1 MSAWGMWSRIWDR
14 WWSRRLDRIST
25 GGMPGGQS
33 ADLGVQ
39 AADTID
45 NRVGGVV
52 SGLSDFCVNLADMI
66 AVRRHGGRQHCG
78 VPEHRPLLG
87 GELMVAWSD
96 VLNWRADYIEAARQK
111 AEDALRTARAQVA
124 ELEDHQR
131 HIQSQGD
138 SISAMRGALGSQQ
151 SCLDHGV
158 NYLAEYMLACA
169 EAVDGVRRVTAKVE
183 SALEISEE
191 IGYPIHDDGSVDS
204 FSRKYN
210 HVPGRP
216 LAHIQTAE
224 DTVAEA
230 KHTEL
235 KDCVADALR
244 IADEVDAEFARRLRR
259 LAMGTFARAEG
270 RASISPGL
278 PNDADES
285 WSPSEVSAWWAALT
299 DEERQA
305 CIERDPLKYGNLD
318 GIDMASRDKANRL
331 ALYGRED
338 ADGNHVPGTGL
349 LDQAQAK
356 FDEAKRVYEKNM
368 LNGAL
373 NGYEI
378 NDLASAYYRA
388 ERDLMDL
395 QKIDEQL
402 RTKQA
407 SDGTPLSLLALDTSG
422 EQVKAAVAV
431 GDVDHAQHVANFTPG
446 MGTNVRESLANYVDV
461 ADRMRDNTED
471 QAGVELSDVAVVAW
485 LNYDAPTDV
494 TKTFDP
500 SVAST
505 EKAHEG
511 ADRLAGFLTGVR
523 TWRNEQGGSL
533 HLTSIGHSYGS
544 TTTGL
549 AMLKMGEGVV
559 DNQIYLA
566 SPGSGAHSVGALGVD
581 PSHVWVSAVP
591 EGDAVQGMGPDWS
604 DFARDPVELE
614 GIQHLSGDA
623 TGAQGY
629 VSVNPGSYD
638 NHSSYFAPPKPGER
652 NKVFDDVCKVLG
664 GAK

>member
-1 MSAWGMWSRIWDR
+1 
-14 WWSRRLDRIST
+14 
-25 GGMPGGQS
+25 
-33 ADLGVQ
+33 
-39 AADTID
+39 
-45 NRVGGVV
+45 
-52 SGLSDFCVNLADMI
+52 
-66 AVRRHGGRQHCG
+66 
-78 VPEHRPLLG
+78 
-87 GELMVAWSD
+87 MVAWSD
-96 VLNWRADYIEAARQK
+96 VLNWRADYIEAARQQ

-169 EAVDGVRRVTAKVE
+169 EAVDGVRRVKAKVE

-216 LAHIQTAE
+216 LAHIQTEE

-244 IADEVDAEFARRLRR
+244 IADEVDAEFTKRLRP

-305 CIERDPLKYGNLD
+305 CIKRDPLKYGNLD

-356 FDEAKRVYEKNM
+356 FDEAKRVYEKNRF
-368 LNGAL
+368 NGAL
-373 NGYEI
+373 SGDEI
-378 NDLASAYYRA
+378 NDLASAYFRA
-388 ERDLMDL
+388 ERDLKDL
-395 QKIDEQL
+395 QKIDEHL

-407 SDGTPLSLLALDTSG
+407 SDGTPLSLLALDMSG

-446 MGTNVRESLANYVDV
+446 MGTNVRDSLDNYVDV
-461 ADRMRDNTED
+461 ADRMRENTVE
-471 QAGVELSDVAVVAW
+471 QAKVERSDVAVVAW
-485 LNYDAPTDV
+485 LDYDAPADALHTGDLSVVSTD
-494 TKTFDP
+494 
-500 SVAST
+500 
-505 EKAHEG
+505 KAHAG

-523 TWRNEQGGSL
+523 SWRDEQGGSL
-533 HLTSIGHSYGS
+533 HLTSVSHSYGS
-544 TTTGL
+544 TTAGL
-549 AMLKMGEGVV
+549 AMLQVGEGVV
-559 DNQIYLA
+559 DDHIYLA
-566 SPGSGAHSVGALGVD
+566 SPGSGADSVGALGVD

-604 DFARDPVELE
+604 DFARDPQELE

-652 NKVFDDVCKVLG
+652 NKVFDDICKVLG

>member
-1 MSAWGMWSRIWDR
+1 
-14 WWSRRLDRIST
+14 
-25 GGMPGGQS
+25 
-33 ADLGVQ
+33 
-39 AADTID
+39 
-45 NRVGGVV
+45 
-52 SGLSDFCVNLADMI
+52 
-66 AVRRHGGRQHCG
+66 
-78 VPEHRPLLG
+78 
-87 GELMVAWSD
+87 
-96 VLNWRADYIEAARQK
+96 
-111 AEDALRTARAQVA
+111 
-124 ELEDHQR
+124 
-131 HIQSQGD
+131 
-138 SISAMRGALGSQQ
+138 MRGALGSQQ

-169 EAVDGVRRVTAKVE
+169 EAVEGVRRVKAKVE
-183 SALEISEE
+183 SALEISAE
-191 IGYPIHDDGSVDS
+191 IGYPIHDDGSSIPPPEPTTQPRDPAAPLFGYTEGEVL
-204 FSRKYN
+204 RAKY
-210 HVPGRP
+210 
-216 LAHIQTAE
+216 QE
-224 DTVAEA
+224 MME
-230 KHTEL
+230 
-235 KDCVADALR
+235 CVADALR
-244 IADEVDAEFARRLRR
+244 IADEVDAEFTKRLRP
-259 LAMGTFARAEG
+259 LAMGTFFRAEG

-356 FDEAKRVYEKNM
+356 FDEAKSRYESK
-368 LNGAL
+368 LHNGMRLGEA
-373 NGYEI
+373 NAEVE
-378 NDLASAYYRA
+378 AEFYRA
-388 ERDLMDL
+388 RDDLKDL

-431 GDVDHAQHVANFTPG
+431 GDVDHVQHVANSTPG

-461 ADRMRDNTED
+461 ADRMRDNAEEVT
-471 QAGVELSDVAVVAW
+471 QGVKKEDVAVVAW

-505 EKAHEG
+505 EKAHAG

-523 TWRNEQGGSL
+523 SWRDEQGGSL
-533 HLTSIGHSYGS
+533 HLTSVSHSYGS
-544 TTTGL
+544 TTAGL
-549 AMLKMGEGVV
+549 AMLQMGEGVV
-559 DNQIYLA
+559 DDHIYLA
-566 SPGSGAHSVGALGVD
+566 SPGSGVDSVGALGVD

-591 EGDAVQGMGPDWS
+591 EGDEVQGMGPDWS
-604 DFARDPVELE
+604 DFARDPKELE

-629 VSVNPGSYD
+629 VPNPWSPIA

-652 NKVFDDVCKVLG
+652 NEAFDDVCRVVVGVK
-664 GAK
+664 

>member
-1 MSAWGMWSRIWDR
+1 
-14 WWSRRLDRIST
+14 
-25 GGMPGGQS
+25 
-33 ADLGVQ
+33 
-39 AADTID
+39 
-45 NRVGGVV
+45 
-52 SGLSDFCVNLADMI
+52 
-66 AVRRHGGRQHCG
+66 
-78 VPEHRPLLG
+78 
-87 GELMVAWSD
+87 MVAWSD
-96 VLNWRADYIEAARQK
+96 VLNWRADYIEAARQQ

-169 EAVDGVRRVTAKVE
+169 EAVDGVRRVKAKVE
-183 SALEISEE
+183 SALEEISEE

-216 LAHIQTAE
+216 LAHIQTEE

-244 IADEVDAEFARRLRR
+244 IADEVDAEFTKRLRP

-305 CIERDPLKYGNLD
+305 CIKRDPLKYGNLD
-318 GIDMASRDKANRL
+318 GIDMASRDKANRM
-331 ALYGRED
+331 ALYGYD
-338 ADGNHVPGTGL
+338 TGGNASIRLGSTGL
-349 LDQAQAK
+349 LQQAQDKFDQAQAAYDDCVGAHGL
-356 FDEAKRVYEKNM
+356 FSDEAM
-368 LNGAL
+368 AL
-373 NGYEI
+373 KADRDRAGR
-378 NDLASAYYRA
+378 DLA
-388 ERDLMDL
+388 DL

-407 SDGTPLSLLALDTSG
+407 SDGTPLSLLALDMSG

-431 GDVDHAQHVANFTPG
+431 GDVDHAEHVANFTPG

-461 ADRMRDNTED
+461 ADRMRDNTVD
-471 QAGVELSDVAVVAW
+471 KAKVEPSDVAVVAW

-494 TKTFDP
+494 TKTWDLD
-500 SVAST
+500 VAST

-523 TWRNEQGGSL
+523 SWRDEQGGSL
-533 HLTSIGHSYGS
+533 HLTSVSHSYGS
-544 TTTGL
+544 TTAGL
-549 AMLKMGEGVV
+549 AMLQVGEGVV
-559 DNQIYLA
+559 DDHIYLA
-566 SPGSGAHSVGALGVD
+566 SPGSGADSVGALGVD

-591 EGDAVQGMGPDWS
+591 EGDMVQGMGPDIT
-604 DFARDPVELE
+604 FGRNPEQLE

-629 VSVNPGSYD
+629 DPQPSSPVA
-638 NHSSYFAPPKPGER
+638 NHSSYFAPPKPGEENEVLNDICR
-652 NKVFDDVCKVLG
+652 VLG

>member
-1 MSAWGMWSRIWDR
+1 
-14 WWSRRLDRIST
+14 
-25 GGMPGGQS
+25 
-33 ADLGVQ
+33 
-39 AADTID
+39 
-45 NRVGGVV
+45 
-52 SGLSDFCVNLADMI
+52 
-66 AVRRHGGRQHCG
+66 
-78 VPEHRPLLG
+78 
-87 GELMVAWSD
+87 MVAWSE

-111 AEDALRTARAQVA
+111 AEDALRAARAQVA

-131 HIQSQGD
+131 LIQSQGD
-138 SISAMRGALGSQQ
+138 SVSAMRGALASQQ
-151 SCLDHGV
+151 NCLDHGV
-158 NYLAEYMLACA
+158 NCLAEYMLACA

-191 IGYPIHDDGSVDS
+191 IGYPIHDDGSVDG
-204 FSRKYN
+204 FSREYEGAWTFS
-210 HVPGRP
+210 V
-216 LAHIQTAE
+216 QTEGNA
-224 DTVAEA
+224 VAEA

-235 KDCVADALR
+235 KECVADALR

-259 LAMGTFARAEG
+259 LAMGTFFRAEG

-305 CIERDPLKYGNLD
+305 CIKRDPLKYGNLD

-349 LDQAQAK
+349 LDEAQAK
-356 FDEAKRVYEKNM
+356 FDEAKARYDEAMNSAANDRQRTAAYG
-368 LNGAL
+368 LRAAL
-373 NGYEI
+373 
-378 NDLASAYYRA
+378 DRA
-388 ERDLMDL
+388 ERDLKDL
-395 QKIDEQL
+395 QKIDERL
-402 RTKQA
+402 RKGA
-407 SDGTPLSLLALDTSG
+407 GKDGEPVSLLALDTSG

-446 MGTNVRESLANYVDV
+446 MGTNVRDSLDNYVDV
-461 ADRMRDNTED
+461 ADRMRDNTAD
-471 QAGVELSDVAVVAW
+471 KVGIGKADVAVVAW

-494 TKTFDP
+494 TKTWDLD
-500 SVAST
+500 VAST
-505 EKAHEG
+505 DKAHAG

-523 TWRNEQGGSL
+523 SWRDEQGGSL
-533 HLTSIGHSYGS
+533 HLTSVSHSYGS
-544 TTTGL
+544 TTAGL
-549 AMLKMGEGVV
+549 AMRQMGEGVV
-559 DNQIYLA
+559 DDHIYLA

-591 EGDAVQGMGPDWS
+591 EGDSTVQGRGPDWS
-604 DFARDPVELE
+604 DFARDPQELE

-629 VSVNPGSYD
+629 VSVNPSGIA
-638 NHSSYFAPPKPGER
+638 NHSS
-652 NKVFDDVCKVLG
+652 
-664 GAK
+664 

>member
-1 MSAWGMWSRIWDR
+1 
-14 WWSRRLDRIST
+14 
-25 GGMPGGQS
+25 
-33 ADLGVQ
+33 
-39 AADTID
+39 
-45 NRVGGVV
+45 
-52 SGLSDFCVNLADMI
+52 
-66 AVRRHGGRQHCG
+66 
-78 VPEHRPLLG
+78 
-87 GELMVAWSD
+87 MVAWSD
-96 VLNWRADYIEAARQK
+96 VLNWRADYIEAARQQ

-169 EAVDGVRRVTAKVE
+169 EAVDGVRRVKAKVE
-183 SALEISEE
+183 SALEVSEE

-216 LAHIQTAE
+216 LAHIQTEE

-244 IADEVDAEFARRLRR
+244 IADEVDAEFTKRLRP

-270 RASISPGL
+270 RASVSPGL

-318 GIDMASRDKANRL
+318 GIDMASRDKANRM
-331 ALYGRED
+331 ALYGYD
-338 ADGNHVPGTGL
+338 TGGNASIRLGSTGL
-349 LDQAQAK
+349 LQQAQDKFDQAQAAYDDCVGAHGL
-356 FDEAKRVYEKNM
+356 FSDEAM
-368 LNGAL
+368 AL
-373 NGYEI
+373 K
-378 NDLASAYYRA
+378 A
-388 ERDLMDL
+388 ERDRAGRDLADL

-407 SDGTPLSLLALDTSG
+407 SDETPLSLLALDTSG

-446 MGTNVRESLANYVDV
+446 MGTNVRDSLDNYVDV
-461 ADRMRDNTED
+461 ADRMRTNAAE
-471 QAGVELSDVAVVAW
+471 QVEARQSEIAVVAW

-494 TKTFDP
+494 TKTWDLD
-500 SVAST
+500 VAST
-505 EKAHEG
+505 EKAHAG

-523 TWRNEQGGSL
+523 SWRDEQGGSL
-533 HLTSIGHSYGS
+533 HLTSVSHSYGS
-544 TTTGL
+544 TTAGL
-549 AMLKMGEGVV
+549 AMLQMGEGVV
-559 DNQIYLA
+559 DDHIYLA

-591 EGDAVQGMGPDWS
+591 EGDSAVQGRGPDWS
-604 DFARDPVELE
+604 DFARDPQELE

-629 VSVNPGSYD
+629 VSNPWSPIA

-652 NKVFDDVCKVLG
+652 NKVFDDICSVVV

>member
-1 MSAWGMWSRIWDR
+1 
-14 WWSRRLDRIST
+14 
-25 GGMPGGQS
+25 
-33 ADLGVQ
+33 
-39 AADTID
+39 
-45 NRVGGVV
+45 
-52 SGLSDFCVNLADMI
+52 
-66 AVRRHGGRQHCG
+66 
-78 VPEHRPLLG
+78 
-87 GELMVAWSD
+87 MVAWSD
-96 VLNWRADYIEAARQK
+96 VLNWRADYIEAARQQ
-111 AEDALRTARAQVA
+111 AEDALRTAPAQVA

-169 EAVDGVRRVTAKVE
+169 EAVDGVRRVKAKVE

-191 IGYPIHDDGSVDS
+191 IGYPIHDDGSSIPPPEPTTQPRDPAAPLFGYTEGEVL
-204 FSRKYN
+204 RAKY
-210 HVPGRP
+210 
-216 LAHIQTAE
+216 QE
-224 DTVAEA
+224 MME
-230 KHTEL
+230 
-235 KDCVADALR
+235 CVADALR

-331 ALYGRED
+331 ALYGCED

-368 LNGAL
+368 FNGAL
-373 NGYEI
+373 SWDEI
-378 NDLASAYYRA
+378 NDLASAYFRA
-388 ERDLMDL
+388 ERDLEDL
-395 QKIDEQL
+395 QKIDEHL

-407 SDGTPLSLLALDTSG
+407 SDGMPLSLLALDTSG

-446 MGTNVRESLANYVDV
+446 MGTNVRDSLDNYVDV
-461 ADRMRDNTED
+461 ADRMRENTVE
-471 QAGVELSDVAVVAW
+471 QAKVERSDVAVVAW
-485 LNYDAPTDV
+485 LNYDAPADALHTGDLSVVSTD
-494 TKTFDP
+494 
-500 SVAST
+500 
-505 EKAHEG
+505 KAHAG

-523 TWRNEQGGSL
+523 SWRDEQGGSL
-533 HLTSIGHSYGS
+533 HLTSVSHSYGS
-544 TTTGL
+544 TTAGL
-549 AMLKMGEGVV
+549 AMLQVGEGVV
-559 DNQIYLA
+559 DDHIYLA
-566 SPGSGAHSVGALGVD
+566 SPGSGADSVGALGVD

-591 EGDAVQGMGPDWS
+591 EGDMVQGMGPDIT
-604 DFARDPVELE
+604 FGRNPEQLE

-629 VSVNPGSYD
+629 DPQPSSPVA

>member
-1 MSAWGMWSRIWDR
+1 
-14 WWSRRLDRIST
+14 
-25 GGMPGGQS
+25 
-33 ADLGVQ
+33 
-39 AADTID
+39 
-45 NRVGGVV
+45 
-52 SGLSDFCVNLADMI
+52 
-66 AVRRHGGRQHCG
+66 
-78 VPEHRPLLG
+78 
-87 GELMVAWSD
+87 MVAWSD

-169 EAVDGVRRVTAKVE
+169 EAVDGVRRVKAKVE

-191 IGYPIHDDGSVDS
+191 IGYPIHDDGSSIPPPEPTTQPRDPAAPLFGYTEGEVL
-204 FSRKYN
+204 RAKY
-210 HVPGRP
+210 
-216 LAHIQTAE
+216 QE
-224 DTVAEA
+224 MME
-230 KHTEL
+230 
-235 KDCVADALR
+235 CVADALR

-356 FDEAKRVYEKNM
+356 FDEAKSRYESK
-368 LNGAL
+368 LHNGMRLGEA
-373 NGYEI
+373 NAEVE
-378 NDLASAYYRA
+378 AEFYRA
-388 ERDLMDL
+388 QADLKDL

-446 MGTNVRESLANYVDV
+446 MGTNVRDSLDNYVDV
-461 ADRMRDNTED
+461 ADRMRENTVE
-471 QAGVELSDVAVVAW
+471 QAKVERSDVAVVAW
-485 LNYDAPTDV
+485 LNYDAPTDI
-494 TKTFDP
+494 TKTLDP

-505 EKAHEG
+505 EKAHAG

-523 TWRNEQGGSL
+523 SWRDEQGGSL
-533 HLTSIGHSYGS
+533 HLTSVSHSYGS
-544 TTTGL
+544 TTAGL
-549 AMLKMGEGVV
+549 AMLQVGEGVV
-559 DNQIYLA
+559 DDHIYLA
-566 SPGSGAHSVGALGVD
+566 SPGSGADSVGALGVD

-591 EGDAVQGMGPDWS
+591 EGDMVQGMGPDIT
-604 DFARDPVELE
+604 FGRNPEQLE

-629 VSVNPGSYD
+629 DPQPSSPVA

-652 NKVFDDVCKVLG
+652 NEAFDDVCRVLG

>member
-1 MSAWGMWSRIWDR
+1 
-14 WWSRRLDRIST
+14 
-25 GGMPGGQS
+25 
-33 ADLGVQ
+33 
-39 AADTID
+39 
-45 NRVGGVV
+45 
-52 SGLSDFCVNLADMI
+52 
-66 AVRRHGGRQHCG
+66 
-78 VPEHRPLLG
+78 
-87 GELMVAWSD
+87 MVAWSD
-96 VLNWRADYIEAARQK
+96 VLNWRADYIEAARQQ

-169 EAVDGVRRVTAKVE
+169 EAVDGVRRVKAKVE

-216 LAHIQTAE
+216 LAHIQTEE

-244 IADEVDAEFARRLRR
+244 IADEVDAEFTKRLRP

-305 CIERDPLKYGNLD
+305 CIECDPLKYGNLD

-356 FDEAKRVYEKNM
+356 FDEAKRVYEKNRF
-368 LNGAL
+368 NGAL
-373 NGYEI
+373 SGDEI
-378 NDLASAYYRA
+378 NDLASAYFRA
-388 ERDLMDL
+388 ERDLKDL
-395 QKIDEQL
+395 QKIDEHL

-407 SDGTPLSLLALDTSG
+407 SDGTPLSLLALDMSG

-446 MGTNVRESLANYVDV
+446 MGTNVRDSLDNYVDV
-461 ADRMRDNTED
+461 ADRMRENTVE
-471 QAGVELSDVAVVAW
+471 QAKVERSDVAVVAW
-485 LNYDAPTDV
+485 LDYDAPADALHTGDLSVVSTD
-494 TKTFDP
+494 
-500 SVAST
+500 
-505 EKAHEG
+505 KAHAG

-523 TWRNEQGGSL
+523 SWRDEQGGSL
-533 HLTSIGHSYGS
+533 HLTSVSHSYGS
-544 TTTGL
+544 TTAGL
-549 AMLKMGEGVV
+549 AMLQVGEGVV
-559 DNQIYLA
+559 DDHIYLA
-566 SPGSGAHSVGALGVD
+566 SPGSGADSVGALGVD

-604 DFARDPVELE
+604 DFARDPQELE

-652 NKVFDDVCKVLG
+652 NKVFDDICKVLG

>member
-1 MSAWGMWSRIWDR
+1 
-14 WWSRRLDRIST
+14 
-25 GGMPGGQS
+25 
-33 ADLGVQ
+33 
-39 AADTID
+39 
-45 NRVGGVV
+45 
-52 SGLSDFCVNLADMI
+52 
-66 AVRRHGGRQHCG
+66 
-78 VPEHRPLLG
+78 
-87 GELMVAWSD
+87 MVAWSD

-169 EAVDGVRRVTAKVE
+169 EAVDGVRRVKAKVE

-216 LAHIQTAE
+216 LAQIQTAE
-224 DTVAEA
+224 NMVAEA

-244 IADEVDAEFARRLRR
+244 IADEVDAEFTKRLRP

-356 FDEAKRVYEKNM
+356 FDEAKARYDEAMNSAANDRQRTAAYGLKV
-368 LNGAL
+368 AL
-373 NGYEI
+373 
-378 NDLASAYYRA
+378 DRA

-446 MGTNVRESLANYVDV
+446 MGTNVRESLENYVDV
-461 ADRMRDNTED
+461 ADRMRDNPVQQ
-471 QAGVELSDVAVVAW
+471 QAKVERSDIAVVAW
-485 LNYDAPTDV
+485 LNYDAPTDI

-500 SVAST
+500 SVTGT
-505 EKAHEG
+505 EKAHAG

-523 TWRNEQGGSL
+523 SWRDEQGGSL
-533 HLTSIGHSYGS
+533 HLTSVSHSYGS
-544 TTTGL
+544 TTAGF
-549 AMLKMGEGVV
+549 AMRQMGEGVV
-559 DNQIYLA
+559 DDHIYLA
-566 SPGSGAHSVGALGVD
+566 SPGSAAYTVGALGVD

-591 EGDAVQGMGPDWS
+591 EGDMVQGMGPDVT
-604 DFARDPVELE
+604 FGRNPEQLE

-629 VSVNPGSYD
+629 DPQPSSPVA

-652 NKVFDDVCKVLG
+652 NEAFDDVCRVLG

>member
-1 MSAWGMWSRIWDR
+1 
-14 WWSRRLDRIST
+14 
-25 GGMPGGQS
+25 
-33 ADLGVQ
+33 
-39 AADTID
+39 
-45 NRVGGVV
+45 
-52 SGLSDFCVNLADMI
+52 
-66 AVRRHGGRQHCG
+66 
-78 VPEHRPLLG
+78 
-87 GELMVAWSD
+87 MVAWSE
-96 VLNWRADYIEAARQK
+96 VLNWRADYIEAARQE

-138 SISAMRGALGSQQ
+138 SVSAMRGALGSQQ
-151 SCLDHGV
+151 NCLDHGV
-158 NYLAEYMLACA
+158 NCLAEYMLACA

-204 FSRKYN
+204 FSREYEGAWTFS
-210 HVPGRP
+210 V
-216 LAHIQTAE
+216 QTEGNA
-224 DTVAEA
+224 VAEA
-230 KHTEL
+230 KHAEL
-235 KDCVADALR
+235 KECVADALR

-259 LAMGTFARAEG
+259 LAMGTFFRAEG

-349 LDQAQAK
+349 LDEAQAK
-356 FDEAKRVYEKNM
+356 FDEAKARYDEAMNSAANDRQRTAAYG
-368 LNGAL
+368 LRAAL
-373 NGYEI
+373 
-378 NDLASAYYRA
+378 DRA
-388 ERDLMDL
+388 ERDLKDL

-446 MGTNVRESLANYVDV
+446 MGTNVRDSLDNYVDV
-461 ADRMRDNTED
+461 ADRMRDNTVDKVGIEK
-471 QAGVELSDVAVVAW
+471 ADVAVVAW

-505 EKAHEG
+505 EKAHAG

-523 TWRNEQGGSL
+523 SWRDEQGGSL
-533 HLTSIGHSYGS
+533 HLTSVSHSYGS
-544 TTTGL
+544 TTAGL
-549 AMLKMGEGVV
+549 AMRQMGEGVV
-559 DNQIYLA
+559 DDHIYLA

-591 EGDAVQGMGPDWS
+591 EGDSTVQGRGPDWS
-604 DFARDPVELE
+604 DFARDPQELE

-629 VSVNPGSYD
+629 VSVNPSGIA
-638 NHSSYFAPPKPGER
+638 NHSSYFAPPKPGEENEAFNDICR
-652 NKVFDDVCKVLG
+652 VVG

>member
-1 MSAWGMWSRIWDR
+1 
-14 WWSRRLDRIST
+14 
-25 GGMPGGQS
+25 
-33 ADLGVQ
+33 
-39 AADTID
+39 
-45 NRVGGVV
+45 
-52 SGLSDFCVNLADMI
+52 
-66 AVRRHGGRQHCG
+66 
-78 VPEHRPLLG
+78 
-87 GELMVAWSD
+87 MVAWSD

-169 EAVDGVRRVTAKVE
+169 EAVDGVRRVKAKVE

-191 IGYPIHDDGSVDS
+191 IGYPIHDDGSSIPPPEPTTQPRDPAAPLFGYTEGEVL
-204 FSRKYN
+204 RAKY
-210 HVPGRP
+210 
-216 LAHIQTAE
+216 QE
-224 DTVAEA
+224 MME
-230 KHTEL
+230 
-235 KDCVADALR
+235 CVADALR

-285 WSPSEVSAWWAALT
+285 WSPSEVSAWWGALT

-356 FDEAKRVYEKNM
+356 FDEAKSRYESK
-368 LNGAL
+368 LHNGMRLGEA
-373 NGYEI
+373 NAEVE
-378 NDLASAYYRA
+378 AEFYRA
-388 ERDLMDL
+388 QADLKDL

-446 MGTNVRESLANYVDV
+446 MGTNVRDSLDNYVDV
-461 ADRMRDNTED
+461 ADRMRENTVE
-471 QAGVELSDVAVVAW
+471 QAKVERSDVAVVAW
-485 LNYDAPTDV
+485 LNYDAPTDI
-494 TKTFDP
+494 TKTLDP

-505 EKAHEG
+505 EKAHAG

-523 TWRNEQGGSL
+523 SWRDEQGGSL
-533 HLTSIGHSYGS
+533 HLTSVSHSYGS
-544 TTTGL
+544 TTAGL
-549 AMLKMGEGVV
+549 AMLQVGEGVV
-559 DNQIYLA
+559 DDHIYLA
-566 SPGSGAHSVGALGVD
+566 SPGSGADSVGALGVD

-591 EGDAVQGMGPDWS
+591 EGDMVQGMGPDVT
-604 DFARDPVELE
+604 FGRNPEQLE

-629 VSVNPGSYD
+629 DPQPSSPVA

>member
-1 MSAWGMWSRIWDR
+1 
-14 WWSRRLDRIST
+14 
-25 GGMPGGQS
+25 
-33 ADLGVQ
+33 
-39 AADTID
+39 
-45 NRVGGVV
+45 
-52 SGLSDFCVNLADMI
+52 
-66 AVRRHGGRQHCG
+66 
-78 VPEHRPLLG
+78 
-87 GELMVAWSD
+87 MVAWSD
-96 VLNWRADYIEAARQK
+96 VLNWRADYIEAARQQ

-169 EAVDGVRRVTAKVE
+169 EAVDGVRRVKAKVE

-191 IGYPIHDDGSVDS
+191 IGYPIHDDGSSIPPPEPTTQPRDPAAPLFGYTEGEVL
-204 FSRKYN
+204 RAKY
-210 HVPGRP
+210 
-216 LAHIQTAE
+216 QE
-224 DTVAEA
+224 MME
-230 KHTEL
+230 
-235 KDCVADALR
+235 CVADALR
-244 IADEVDAEFARRLRR
+244 IADEVDAEFTKRLRP

-270 RASISPGL
+270 RASVSPGL

-356 FDEAKRVYEKNM
+356 FDEAKSRYESK
-368 LNGAL
+368 LHNGMRLGEA
-373 NGYEI
+373 NAEVE
-378 NDLASAYYRA
+378 AEFYRA
-388 ERDLMDL
+388 RDDLKDL

-407 SDGTPLSLLALDTSG
+407 SDGMPLSLLALDTSG

-446 MGTNVRESLANYVDV
+446 MGTNVRDSLANYVDV
-461 ADRMRDNTED
+461 ADRMRDNTEKVAD
-471 QAGVELSDVAVVAW
+471 VQRSDVAVVAW

-494 TKTFDP
+494 TKTLDP

-505 EKAHEG
+505 DKAHAG

-523 TWRNEQGGSL
+523 SWRDEQGGSL
-533 HLTSIGHSYGS
+533 HLTSVSHSYGS
-544 TTTGL
+544 TTAGL
-549 AMLKMGEGVV
+549 AMLQMGEGVV
-559 DNQIYLA
+559 DDHIYLA
-566 SPGSGAHSVGALGVD
+566 SPGSGVDSVGALGVD

-591 EGDAVQGMGPDWS
+591 EGDEVQGMGPDWS
-604 DFARDPVELE
+604 DFARDPKELE

-629 VSVNPGSYD
+629 VSTNPKKYD

-652 NKVFDDVCKVLG
+652 NKVFDDICSVVV

>member
-1 MSAWGMWSRIWDR
+1 
-14 WWSRRLDRIST
+14 
-25 GGMPGGQS
+25 
-33 ADLGVQ
+33 
-39 AADTID
+39 
-45 NRVGGVV
+45 
-52 SGLSDFCVNLADMI
+52 
-66 AVRRHGGRQHCG
+66 
-78 VPEHRPLLG
+78 
-87 GELMVAWSD
+87 MVAWSD
-96 VLNWRADYIEAARQK
+96 VLNWRADYIEAARQQ

-169 EAVDGVRRVTAKVE
+169 EAVDGVRRVKAKVE

-216 LAHIQTAE
+216 LAHIQTE
-224 DTVAEA
+224 GDTVAEA

-244 IADEVDAEFARRLRR
+244 IADEVDAEFTKRLRR

-349 LDQAQAK
+349 LDEAQAK

-368 LNGAL
+368 FNGAL
-373 NGYEI
+373 SWDEI
-378 NDLASAYYRA
+378 SDLASAYFRA
-388 ERDLMDL
+388 ERDLEDL
-395 QKIDEQL
+395 QKIDEHL

-446 MGTNVRESLANYVDV
+446 MGTNVRDSLDNYVDV
-461 ADRMRDNTED
+461 ADRMRDNTEVV
-471 QAGVELSDVAVVAW
+471 AEGIKKKDVAVVAW
-485 LNYDAPTDV
+485 LDYDAPTDV
-494 TKTFDP
+494 AKTFDP

-505 EKAHEG
+505 DKAHAG
-511 ADRLAGFLTGVR
+511 AGRLAGFLTGVR
-523 TWRNEQGGSL
+523 SWRDEQGGSL
-533 HLTSIGHSYGS
+533 HLTSVSHSYGS
-544 TTTGL
+544 TTAGL
-549 AMLKMGEGVV
+549 AMLQVGEGVV
-559 DNQIYLA
+559 DDHIYLA
-566 SPGSGAHSVGALGVD
+566 SPGSGADSVGALGVD

-604 DFARDPVELE
+604 DFARDPQELE

-629 VSVNPGSYD
+629 VSTNPGKYD

-652 NKVFDDVCKVLG
+652 NKVFDDVCRVVVGVK
-664 GAK
+664 

>member
-1 MSAWGMWSRIWDR
+1 
-14 WWSRRLDRIST
+14 
-25 GGMPGGQS
+25 
-33 ADLGVQ
+33 
-39 AADTID
+39 
-45 NRVGGVV
+45 
-52 SGLSDFCVNLADMI
+52 
-66 AVRRHGGRQHCG
+66 
-78 VPEHRPLLG
+78 
-87 GELMVAWSD
+87 
-96 VLNWRADYIEAARQK
+96 
-111 AEDALRTARAQVA
+111 
-124 ELEDHQR
+124 
-131 HIQSQGD
+131 
-138 SISAMRGALGSQQ
+138 MRGALGSQQ

-158 NYLAEYMLACA
+158 NYLTEYMLACA
-169 EAVDGVRRVTAKVE
+169 EAVDGVRRVKAKVE

-191 IGYPIHDDGSVDS
+191 IGYPIHDDGSSIPPPEPTTQPRDPAAPLFGYTEGEVL
-204 FSRKYN
+204 RAKY
-210 HVPGRP
+210 
-216 LAHIQTAE
+216 QE
-224 DTVAEA
+224 MME
-230 KHTEL
+230 
-235 KDCVADALR
+235 CVADALR
-244 IADEVDAEFARRLRR
+244 IADEVDAEFTKRLRP
-259 LAMGTFARAEG
+259 LAMGTFFRAEG

-356 FDEAKRVYEKNM
+356 FDEAKSRYESK
-368 LNGAL
+368 LHNGMRLGEA
-373 NGYEI
+373 NAEVE
-378 NDLASAYYRA
+378 AEFYRA
-388 ERDLMDL
+388 RDDLKDL

-407 SDGTPLSLLALDTSG
+407 SDGMPLSLLALDTSG

-446 MGTNVRESLANYVDV
+446 MGTNVRDSLANYVDV
-461 ADRMRDNTED
+461 ADRMRDNAEEVT
-471 QAGVELSDVAVVAW
+471 QGVKKEDVAVVAW

-505 EKAHEG
+505 EKAHAG

-523 TWRNEQGGSL
+523 SWRDEQGGSL
-533 HLTSIGHSYGS
+533 HLTSVSHSYGS
-544 TTTGL
+544 TTAGL
-549 AMLKMGEGVV
+549 AMLQMGEGVV
-559 DNQIYLA
+559 DDHIYLA
-566 SPGSGAHSVGALGVD
+566 SPGSGVDSVGALGVD

-591 EGDAVQGMGPDWS
+591 EGDMVQGMGPDIT
-604 DFARDPVELE
+604 FGRNPEQLE

-629 VSVNPGSYD
+629 DPQPSWPVA

-652 NKVFDDVCKVLG
+652 NEAFDDVCRVVV

>member
-1 MSAWGMWSRIWDR
+1 
-14 WWSRRLDRIST
+14 
-25 GGMPGGQS
+25 
-33 ADLGVQ
+33 
-39 AADTID
+39 
-45 NRVGGVV
+45 
-52 SGLSDFCVNLADMI
+52 
-66 AVRRHGGRQHCG
+66 
-78 VPEHRPLLG
+78 
-87 GELMVAWSD
+87 MVAWSD

-131 HIQSQGD
+131 HIQSQGE

-151 SCLDHGV
+151 SILDHGV
-158 NYLAEYMLACA
+158 NCLAEYMLACA

-216 LAHIQTAE
+216 LAHIQTEE

-244 IADEVDAEFARRLRR
+244 IADEVDAAFTKRLRP
-259 LAMGTFARAEG
+259 LAMGTFFRAEG

-285 WSPSEVSAWWAALT
+285 WSPSEVSAWWGALT

-305 CIERDPLKYGNLD
+305 CIKRDPLKYGNLD

-331 ALYGRED
+331 ALYGPED

-356 FDEAKRVYEKNM
+356 FDQAQAAYDDCVGAHGEDSDEAK
-368 LNGAL
+368 AL
-373 NGYEI
+373 K
-378 NDLASAYYRA
+378 A
-388 ERDLMDL
+388 ERDRAGRDLADL

-446 MGTNVRESLANYVDV
+446 MGTNVRDSLDNYVDV
-461 ADRMRDNTED
+461 ADRMRANAAE
-471 QAGVELSDVAVVAW
+471 QVEARQSEIAVVAW
-485 LNYDAPTDV
+485 LNYDAPTDI
-494 TKTFDP
+494 TKTWDTD
-500 SVAST
+500 VAGT
-505 EKAHEG
+505 EKARAG

-523 TWRNEQGGSL
+523 SWRDEQGGSL
-533 HLTSIGHSYGS
+533 HLTSVSHSYGS
-544 TTTGL
+544 TTAGF
-549 AMLKMGEGVV
+549 AMRQMGEGVV
-559 DNQIYLA
+559 DDHIYLG
-566 SPGSGAHSVGALGVD
+566 SPGSAAYTVGALGVD

-591 EGDAVQGMGPDWS
+591 EGDMVQGMGPDIT
-604 DFARDPVELE
+604 FGRNPEQLE

-629 VSVNPGSYD
+629 DPQPSSPVA

-652 NKVFDDVCKVLG
+652 NEAFDDVCRVVVGVK
-664 GAK
+664 

>member
-1 MSAWGMWSRIWDR
+1 
-14 WWSRRLDRIST
+14 
-25 GGMPGGQS
+25 
-33 ADLGVQ
+33 
-39 AADTID
+39 
-45 NRVGGVV
+45 
-52 SGLSDFCVNLADMI
+52 
-66 AVRRHGGRQHCG
+66 
-78 VPEHRPLLG
+78 
-87 GELMVAWSD
+87 MVAWSD
-96 VLNWRADYIEAARQK
+96 VLNWRADYIEAARQQ

-169 EAVDGVRRVTAKVE
+169 EAVDGVRRVKAKVE

-224 DTVAEA
+224 NMVAEA

-244 IADEVDAEFARRLRR
+244 IADEVDAEFTKRLRP
-259 LAMGTFARAEG
+259 LAMGTFFRAEG

-368 LNGAL
+368 FNGAL
-373 NGYEI
+373 SWDEI
-378 NDLASAYYRA
+378 NDLASAYFRA

-446 MGTNVRESLANYVDV
+446 MGTNVRDSLANYVDV
-461 ADRMRDNTED
+461 ADRMRENTED

-523 TWRNEQGGSL
+523 SWRNEQGGSL

>member
-1 MSAWGMWSRIWDR
+1 
-14 WWSRRLDRIST
+14 
-25 GGMPGGQS
+25 
-33 ADLGVQ
+33 
-39 AADTID
+39 
-45 NRVGGVV
+45 
-52 SGLSDFCVNLADMI
+52 
-66 AVRRHGGRQHCG
+66 
-78 VPEHRPLLG
+78 
-87 GELMVAWSD
+87 MVAWSD
-96 VLNWRADYIEAARQK
+96 VLNWRADYIEAARQQ

-138 SISAMRGALGSQQ
+138 SVSAMRDALGSQQ
-151 SCLDHGV
+151 GILDHGV
-158 NYLAEYMLACA
+158 NSLAEYMLACA

-183 SALEISEE
+183 SALEISAE

-216 LAHIQTAE
+216 LAHIQTEE

-244 IADEVDAEFARRLRR
+244 IADEVDAAFTKRLRP

-285 WSPSEVSAWWAALT
+285 WSPSEVSAWWGALT

-356 FDEAKRVYEKNM
+356 FDEAKGLYDKYVKRIGVEGGLAGTLKDAM
-368 LNGAL
+368 DRAGR
-373 NGYEI
+373 
-378 NDLASAYYRA
+378 DLA
-388 ERDLMDL
+388 DL

-407 SDGTPLSLLALDTSG
+407 SDETPLSLLALDTSG

-446 MGTNVRESLANYVDV
+446 MGTNVRDSLENYVDV
-461 ADRMRDNTED
+461 ADRMRENTVE
-471 QAGVELSDVAVVAW
+471 QAEVKRSDVAVVAW
-485 LNYDAPTDV
+485 LNYDAPTDI
-494 TKTFDP
+494 TKTWDTD
-500 SVAST
+500 VAST
-505 EKAHEG
+505 EKAHAG

-523 TWRNEQGGSL
+523 SWRDEQGGSL
-533 HLTSIGHSYGS
+533 HLTSVSHSYGS
-544 TTTGL
+544 TTAGF
-549 AMLKMGEGVV
+549 AMLQVGEGVV
-559 DNQIYLA
+559 DDHIYLA

-591 EGDAVQGMGPDWS
+591 EGDSAVQGRGPDWS
-604 DFARDPVELE
+604 DFARDPQELE

-629 VSVNPGSYD
+629 VSNPWSPIA

-652 NKVFDDVCKVLG
+652 NKVFDDICKVLG

>member
-1 MSAWGMWSRIWDR
+1 
-14 WWSRRLDRIST
+14 
-25 GGMPGGQS
+25 
-33 ADLGVQ
+33 
-39 AADTID
+39 
-45 NRVGGVV
+45 
-52 SGLSDFCVNLADMI
+52 
-66 AVRRHGGRQHCG
+66 
-78 VPEHRPLLG
+78 
-87 GELMVAWSD
+87 MVAWSD

-169 EAVDGVRRVTAKVE
+169 EAVDGVRRVKAKVE

-224 DTVAEA
+224 NMVAEA

-244 IADEVDAEFARRLRR
+244 IADEVDAEFTKRLRP

-270 RASISPGL
+270 RASVSPGL

-349 LDQAQAK
+349 LDEAKAK
-356 FDEAKRVYEKNM
+356 FDDAKRVYEKNM
-368 LNGAL
+368 FNGAL
-373 NGYEI
+373 SGDEI
-378 NDLASAYYRA
+378 NDLAS
-388 ERDLMDL
+388 
-395 QKIDEQL
+395 
-402 RTKQA
+402 
-407 SDGTPLSLLALDTSG
+407 GLSR
-422 EQVKAAVAV
+422 V
-431 GDVDHAQHVANFTPG
+431 
-446 MGTNVRESLANYVDV
+446 
-461 ADRMRDNTED
+461 
-471 QAGVELSDVAVVAW
+471 
-485 LNYDAPTDV
+485 
-494 TKTFDP
+494 
-500 SVAST
+500 
-505 EKAHEG
+505 
-511 ADRLAGFLTGVR
+511 
-523 TWRNEQGGSL
+523 
-533 HLTSIGHSYGS
+533 
-544 TTTGL
+544 
-549 AMLKMGEGVV
+549 
-559 DNQIYLA
+559 
-566 SPGSGAHSVGALGVD
+566 
-581 PSHVWVSAVP
+581 
-591 EGDAVQGMGPDWS
+591 
-604 DFARDPVELE
+604 
-614 GIQHLSGDA
+614 
-623 TGAQGY
+623 
-629 VSVNPGSYD
+629 
-638 NHSSYFAPPKPGER
+638 
-652 NKVFDDVCKVLG
+652 
-664 GAK
+664 

>member
-1 MSAWGMWSRIWDR
+1 
-14 WWSRRLDRIST
+14 
-25 GGMPGGQS
+25 
-33 ADLGVQ
+33 
-39 AADTID
+39 
-45 NRVGGVV
+45 
-52 SGLSDFCVNLADMI
+52 
-66 AVRRHGGRQHCG
+66 
-78 VPEHRPLLG
+78 
-87 GELMVAWSD
+87 MVAWSD
-96 VLNWRADYIEAARQK
+96 VLNWRADYIEAARQQ

-151 SCLDHGV
+151 SILDHGV
-158 NYLAEYMLACA
+158 NCLAEYMLACA

-183 SALEISEE
+183 SALEISAE
-191 IGYPIHDDGSVDS
+191 IGYPIHDDGSSIPPPEPTTQPRDPAAPLFGYTEGEVL
-204 FSRKYN
+204 RAKY
-210 HVPGRP
+210 
-216 LAHIQTAE
+216 QE
-224 DTVAEA
+224 MME
-230 KHTEL
+230 
-235 KDCVADALR
+235 CVADALR

-338 ADGNHVPGTGL
+338 ADDNHVPGTGL

-356 FDEAKRVYEKNM
+356 FDEAKSRYESK
-368 LNGAL
+368 LHNGMRLGEA
-373 NGYEI
+373 NAEVE
-378 NDLASAYYRA
+378 AEFYRA
-388 ERDLMDL
+388 QADLKDL

-446 MGTNVRESLANYVDV
+446 MGTNVRDSLDNYVDV
-461 ADRMRDNTED
+461 ADRMRENTVE
-471 QAGVELSDVAVVAW
+471 QAKVERSDVAVVAW

-505 EKAHEG
+505 EKAHAG

-523 TWRNEQGGSL
+523 SWRDEQGGSL
-533 HLTSIGHSYGS
+533 HLTSVSHSYGS
-544 TTTGL
+544 TTAGF
-549 AMLKMGEGVV
+549 AMRQVGEGVV
-559 DNQIYLA
+559 DDHIYLG
-566 SPGSGAHSVGALGVD
+566 SPGSAAYTVGALGVD

-591 EGDAVQGMGPDWS
+591 EGDMVQGMGPDIT
-604 DFARDPVELE
+604 FGRNPEQLE

-629 VSVNPGSYD
+629 DPQPSSPVA

>member
-1 MSAWGMWSRIWDR
+1 
-14 WWSRRLDRIST
+14 
-25 GGMPGGQS
+25 
-33 ADLGVQ
+33 
-39 AADTID
+39 
-45 NRVGGVV
+45 
-52 SGLSDFCVNLADMI
+52 
-66 AVRRHGGRQHCG
+66 
-78 VPEHRPLLG
+78 
-87 GELMVAWSD
+87 MVAWSD
-96 VLNWRADYIEAARQK
+96 VLNWRADYIEAARQQ

-169 EAVDGVRRVTAKVE
+169 EAVDGVRRVKAKVE

-216 LAHIQTAE
+216 LAHIQTEE

-356 FDEAKRVYEKNM
+356 FDEAKSRYESK
-368 LNGAL
+368 LHNGMRLGEA
-373 NGYEI
+373 NAEVE
-378 NDLASAYYRA
+378 AEFYRA
-388 ERDLMDL
+388 RDDLKDL

-461 ADRMRDNTED
+461 ADRMRDNTEKVAD
-471 QAGVELSDVAVVAW
+471 VQRSDVAVVAW

-523 TWRNEQGGSL
+523 SWRDEQGGSL
-533 HLTSIGHSYGS
+533 HLTSVSHSYGS
-544 TTTGL
+544 TTAGL
-549 AMLKMGEGVV
+549 AMLQMGEGVV
-559 DNQIYLA
+559 DDHIYLA
-566 SPGSGAHSVGALGVD
+566 SPGSGADSVGALGVD

-591 EGDAVQGMGPDWS
+591 EGDEVQGMGPDWS
-604 DFARDPVELE
+604 DFARDPQELE

-652 NKVFDDVCKVLG
+652 NKVFDDICSVVVGVK
-664 GAK
+664 

>member
-1 MSAWGMWSRIWDR
+1 
-14 WWSRRLDRIST
+14 
-25 GGMPGGQS
+25 
-33 ADLGVQ
+33 
-39 AADTID
+39 
-45 NRVGGVV
+45 
-52 SGLSDFCVNLADMI
+52 
-66 AVRRHGGRQHCG
+66 
-78 VPEHRPLLG
+78 
-87 GELMVAWSD
+87 MVAWSD

-169 EAVDGVRRVTAKVE
+169 EAVDGVRRVKAKVE

-216 LAHIQTAE
+216 LAHIQTEE

-244 IADEVDAEFARRLRR
+244 IADEVDAEFTKRLRP

-270 RASISPGL
+270 RASVSPGL

-299 DEERQA
+299 DEERQV

-318 GIDMASRDKANRL
+318 GIDMASRDKASRL

-356 FDEAKRVYEKNM
+356 FDEAKSRYESK
-368 LNGAL
+368 LHNGMRLGEA
-373 NGYEI
+373 NAEVE
-378 NDLASAYYRA
+378 AEFYRA
-388 ERDLMDL
+388 QADLKDL

-446 MGTNVRESLANYVDV
+446 MGTNVRDSLANYVDV
-461 ADRMRDNTED
+461 ADRMRDNAEEVT
-471 QAGVELSDVAVVAW
+471 QGVKKKDVAVVAW

-500 SVAST
+500 SVAGT
-505 EKAHEG
+505 EKAHAG

-523 TWRNEQGGSL
+523 SWRDEQGGSL
-533 HLTSIGHSYGS
+533 HLTSVSHSYGS
-544 TTTGL
+544 TTAGL
-549 AMLKMGEGVV
+549 AMLQMGEGVV
-559 DNQIYLA
+559 DEHIYLA

-591 EGDAVQGMGPDWS
+591 EGDSLVQGRGPDWS
-604 DFARDPVELE
+604 DFARDPQELE

-629 VSVNPGSYD
+629 VPNPWSPIA

-652 NKVFDDVCKVLG
+652 NEVFDDVCRVVVGVK
-664 GAK
+664 

>member
-1 MSAWGMWSRIWDR
+1 
-14 WWSRRLDRIST
+14 
-25 GGMPGGQS
+25 
-33 ADLGVQ
+33 
-39 AADTID
+39 
-45 NRVGGVV
+45 
-52 SGLSDFCVNLADMI
+52 
-66 AVRRHGGRQHCG
+66 
-78 VPEHRPLLG
+78 
-87 GELMVAWSD
+87 MVAWSD
-96 VLNWRADYIEAARQK
+96 VLNWRADYIEAARQQ

-169 EAVDGVRRVTAKVE
+169 EAVDGVRRVKAKVE

-216 LAHIQTAE
+216 LAHIQTEE

-356 FDEAKRVYEKNM
+356 FDEAKSRYESK
-368 LNGAL
+368 LHNGMRLGEA
-373 NGYEI
+373 NAEVE
-378 NDLASAYYRA
+378 AEFYRA
-388 ERDLMDL
+388 RDDLKDL

-446 MGTNVRESLANYVDV
+446 MGTNVRDSLDNYVDV
-461 ADRMRDNTED
+461 ADRMRANAAE
-471 QAGVELSDVAVVAW
+471 QVEARQSEIAVVAW

-494 TKTFDP
+494 MKTWDLD
-500 SVAST
+500 VAST
-505 EKAHEG
+505 EKAHAG

-523 TWRNEQGGSL
+523 SWRDEQGGSL
-533 HLTSIGHSYGS
+533 HLTSVSHSYGS
-544 TTTGL
+544 TTAGL

-559 DNQIYLA
+559 DDHIYLA

-591 EGDAVQGMGPDWS
+591 EGDSAVQGRGPDWS
-604 DFARDPVELE
+604 DFARDPQELE
-614 GIQHLSGDA
+614 GIKHLSGDA

-629 VSVNPGSYD
+629 VSNPWSPIA

-652 NKVFDDVCKVLG
+652 NKVFDDICSVVV

>member
-1 MSAWGMWSRIWDR
+1 
-14 WWSRRLDRIST
+14 
-25 GGMPGGQS
+25 
-33 ADLGVQ
+33 
-39 AADTID
+39 
-45 NRVGGVV
+45 
-52 SGLSDFCVNLADMI
+52 
-66 AVRRHGGRQHCG
+66 
-78 VPEHRPLLG
+78 
-87 GELMVAWSD
+87 MVAWSD
-96 VLNWRADYIEAARQK
+96 VLNWRADYIEAARQQ
-111 AEDALRTARAQVA
+111 AEDALRAARAQVA

-138 SISAMRGALGSQQ
+138 SVSAMRDALGSQQ

-158 NYLAEYMLACA
+158 NNLAEYMLACA

-183 SALEISEE
+183 SALEISAE
-191 IGYPIHDDGSVDS
+191 IGYPIHDDGSVDPILLVS
-204 FSRKYN
+204 GLVGVMDGVLAAKY
-210 HVPGRP
+210 
-216 LAHIQTAE
+216 A
-224 DTVAEA
+224 
-230 KHTEL
+230 EL
-235 KDCVADALR
+235 KECVADALR
-244 IADEVDAEFARRLRR
+244 IADEVDAEFTRRLRP

-356 FDEAKRVYEKNM
+356 FDEAKARYDEAMN
-368 LNGAL
+368 NAT
-373 NGYEI
+373 
-378 NDLASAYYRA
+378 NDRQRTAAYYGLRPALDRA
-388 ERDLMDL
+388 ERDLEDL

-446 MGTNVRESLANYVDV
+446 MGTNVRDSLANYVDV
-461 ADRMRDNTED
+461 ADRMRDNTEKVAD
-471 QAGVELSDVAVVAW
+471 VQRSDVAVVAW
-485 LNYDAPTDV
+485 LNYDAPTDI
-494 TKTFDP
+494 TKTWDTD
-500 SVAST
+500 VAST
-505 EKAHEG
+505 EKAHAG

-523 TWRNEQGGSL
+523 SWRDEQGGSL
-533 HLTSIGHSYGS
+533 HLTSVSHSYGS
-544 TTTGL
+544 TTAGL
-549 AMLKMGEGVV
+549 AMLQVGEGVV
-559 DNQIYLA
+559 DDHIYLA
-566 SPGSGAHSVGALGVD
+566 SPGSGADSVGALGVD

-604 DFARDPVELE
+604 DFARDPKELE

-629 VSVNPGSYD
+629 VSTNPGKYD

-652 NKVFDDVCKVLG
+652 NKVFDDICKVLG

>member
-1 MSAWGMWSRIWDR
+1 
-14 WWSRRLDRIST
+14 
-25 GGMPGGQS
+25 
-33 ADLGVQ
+33 
-39 AADTID
+39 
-45 NRVGGVV
+45 
-52 SGLSDFCVNLADMI
+52 
-66 AVRRHGGRQHCG
+66 
-78 VPEHRPLLG
+78 
-87 GELMVAWSD
+87 MVAWSD
-96 VLNWRADYIEAARQK
+96 VLNWRADYIEAARQQ

-151 SCLDHGV
+151 SILDHGV
-158 NYLAEYMLACA
+158 NCLAEYMLACA

-183 SALEISEE
+183 SALEISAE

-216 LAHIQTAE
+216 LAQIQTAE
-224 DTVAEA
+224 NMVAEA

-244 IADEVDAEFARRLRR
+244 IADEVDAEFTKRLRP
-259 LAMGTFARAEG
+259 LAMGTFFRAEG

-318 GIDMASRDKANRL
+318 GIDMASRDRANRL

-356 FDEAKRVYEKNM
+356 FDEAKSRYESK
-368 LNGAL
+368 LHNGMRLGEA
-373 NGYEI
+373 NAEVE
-378 NDLASAYYRA
+378 AEFYRA
-388 ERDLMDL
+388 QADLKDL

-446 MGTNVRESLANYVDV
+446 MGTNVRDSLANYVDV
-461 ADRMRDNTED
+461 ADRMRENTEVV
-471 QAGVELSDVAVVAW
+471 AEGIKKKDVAVVAW
-485 LNYDAPTDV
+485 LDYDAPTDV

-505 EKAHEG
+505 DKAHAG
-511 ADRLAGFLTGVR
+511 AGRLAGFLTGVR
-523 TWRNEQGGSL
+523 SWRDEQGGSL
-533 HLTSIGHSYGS
+533 HLTSVSHSYGS
-544 TTTGL
+544 TTAGL
-549 AMLKMGEGVV
+549 AMLQVGEGVV
-559 DNQIYLA
+559 DDHIYLA
-566 SPGSGAHSVGALGVD
+566 SPGSGADSVGALGVD

-604 DFARDPVELE
+604 DFARDPQELE

-629 VSVNPGSYD
+629 VSTNPGKYD

-652 NKVFDDVCKVLG
+652 NKVFDDVCRVVVGVK
-664 GAK
+664 

>member
-1 MSAWGMWSRIWDR
+1 
-14 WWSRRLDRIST
+14 
-25 GGMPGGQS
+25 
-33 ADLGVQ
+33 
-39 AADTID
+39 
-45 NRVGGVV
+45 
-52 SGLSDFCVNLADMI
+52 
-66 AVRRHGGRQHCG
+66 
-78 VPEHRPLLG
+78 
-87 GELMVAWSD
+87 
-96 VLNWRADYIEAARQK
+96 
-111 AEDALRTARAQVA
+111 
-124 ELEDHQR
+124 
-131 HIQSQGD
+131 
-138 SISAMRGALGSQQ
+138 
-151 SCLDHGV
+151 
-158 NYLAEYMLACA
+158 
-169 EAVDGVRRVTAKVE
+169 VRRVTAKVE

-523 TWRNEQGGSL
+523 SWRNEQGGSL